1 MFGPT
6 AAGKSALV
14 HAAAR
19 ALGAEIVVADP
30 FQRYRG
36 LEIAADA
43 PRAAEMA
50 EVPYHLVL
58 DLDLSEDSNA
68 GAYADRA
75 HAVIDGL
82 CDVGG
87 TPIVAGGTGLYLRAA
102 LTSLSMRPAPPPEVR
117 AWAESLAQDLPA
129 AVEELTARDPQA
141 AEMVDT
147 ANPRRVARALERAA
161 TGEPPDGGGDLW
173 RDPPR
178 RPTLVVG
185 VTRPRDVLHRRIAM
199 RVRRELDEGLEHEL
213 GSALGHPGLAR
224 GPQQVIGM
232 REVAAIRAGEMAP
245 DALEDALNVR
255 TRRLARMQDTWMRRM
270 SPDVMIDL
278 GDGPPEDGLERLLTE
293 WRRARGGVG

>member
-19 ALGAEIVVADP
+19 ELGAEIVVADP

-58 DLDLSEDSNA
+58 DLDLAEDSNA

-75 HAVIDGL
+75 HAVIDRL
-82 CDVGG
+82 CDSGG

-102 LTSLSMRPAPPPEVR
+102 LTRLSMRPAPPPEVR
-117 AWAESLAQDLPA
+117 EWAEGLVRDLPA
-129 AVEELTARDPQA
+129 AVAELRARDPHA
-141 AEMVDT
+141 AAQIDT

-173 RDPPR
+173 GDPPR

-185 VTRPRDVLHRRIAM
+185 VTRPRDVIHRLIAT
-199 RVRRELDEGLEHEL
+199 RVRRELDEGLAREL
-213 GSALGHPGLAR
+213 DAALGHPGLAR

-232 REVAAIRAGEMAP
+232 REVAAIRAGEMPA

-270 SPDVMIDL
+270 SPDVLIDL
-278 GDGPPEDGLERLLTE
+278 GDGPAVDGVQQLLTE